1 MNLARETAAS
11 TKQQA
16 CDVAAEG
23 AARHPLSHA
32 RSSRRRRVPTR
43 FRLARDSALDED
55 RRSRRE
61 TRESCSR
68 PRNRESGL
76 ATRLRAGLR
85 LVATNGIGSSRARP
99 RLPLRRRPS
108 KPDLLLARKGVVR
121 RGSRRRYWVRDQF
134 DACLTFFANRV
145 RARGCA
151 SRCPGGVINPAADP
165 AAAAEQ
171 REPVLQHLSGPSP
184 RGNVVATRQRAH
196 EPLWHGG

>member
-1 MNLARETAAS
+1 MLHKRSSRKAGAFVSRLAWANGSREDLRETAVSGLQAEMNLARETAAS

-16 CDVAAEG
+16 CDDAAEG

-61 TRESCSR
+61 TRDSCSR
-68 PRNRESGL
+68 PRIRESGP

-85 LVATNGIGSSRARP
+85 LVATNGIVSSRARP

-121 RGSRRRYWVRDQF
+121 RGSRWRYWVRDQF
-134 DACLTFFANRV
+134 DACLTFFANGV
-145 RARGCA
+145 RARGGA
-151 SRCPGGVINPAADP
+151 SRAPAA
-165 AAAAEQ
+165 
-171 REPVLQHLSGPSP
+171 
-184 RGNVVATRQRAH
+184 
-196 EPLWHGG
+196 

>member
-1 MNLARETAAS
+1 MLHKRSSRKAGAFVSRLAWANGSREDLRETAVSGLQAEMNLARETAAS

-16 CDVAAEG
+16 CDDAAEG

-32 RSSRRRRVPTR
+32 RSSPRRRVPTR

-61 TRESCSR
+61 TRDSCSR
-68 PRNRESGL
+68 PRIRKSRP

-85 LVATNGIGSSRARP
+85 LVATNGIVSSRARP
-99 RLPLRRRPS
+99 RPLRRRPS

-145 RARGCA
+145 RARGYA
-151 SRCPGGVINPAADP
+151 SRAPAA
-165 AAAAEQ
+165 
-171 REPVLQHLSGPSP
+171 
-184 RGNVVATRQRAH
+184 
-196 EPLWHGG
+196 